1 MISAVKKCLVFHY
14 PHFYWCHFFV
24 QFALIIYI
32 LLWLIFTPVILS
44 LSLQHNRGIS
54 LRDVFLLLTIIC
66 SFSQSFIYS
75 TNKVFAMVRITQ

>member
-32 LLWLIFTPVILS
+32 YIALAHFYPCNPLPIP
-44 LSLQHNRGIS
+44 
-54 LRDVFLLLTIIC
+54 
-66 SFSQSFIYS
+66 
-75 TNKVFAMVRITQ
+75 AA